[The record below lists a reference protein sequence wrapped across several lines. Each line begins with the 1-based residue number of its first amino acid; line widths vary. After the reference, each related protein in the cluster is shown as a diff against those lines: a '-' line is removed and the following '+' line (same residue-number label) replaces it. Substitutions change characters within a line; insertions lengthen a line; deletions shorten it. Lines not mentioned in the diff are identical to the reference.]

1 MQFLGTRP
9 TLNHDTLQKLTIN
22 DDTMRETHQ
31 DPFPR
36 ARGSRPWY
44 VPPSSSS
51 PHNSWSS
58 QAIDQA
64 MRTHCGIPGK
74 LYFVAVL
81 TEDGR
86 TNTFS
91 TFGNKLDDSTVGTF
105 FDSQRFQQFA
115 RNALSSK

>member
-1 MQFLGTRP
+1 MQSLGTRP
-9 TLNHDTLQKLTIN
+9 TLNHDTLQRRTIN
-22 DDTMRETHQ
+22 DDTMREPHQ

-36 ARGSRPWY
+36 VRGSPPWY
-44 VPPSSSS
+44 VQHSSFMTHYSR
-51 PHNSWSS
+51 SS

-115 RNALSSK
+115 RNALSSE